1 MRKLTYLLIL
11 SAFLTSCGA
20 ENQEG
25 QTKKYF
31 DLKGLIE
38 QQIQVLQKRKPVIQ
52 KTISMAEKSE
62 NQQVKSVDW
71 AKELELFTQVDL
83 NKPAYISSYTI
94 DSSANGMKYVL
105 KETEKLPVKYLTITK
120 VGGKT
125 TQIEALVS
133 NENYLYQSEKHLKL
147 SLINEQLSDYQ
158 IDGFQ
163 KVVFGDKKDFKINSK
178 IAQ

>member
-11 SAFLTSCGA
+11 SVFLTSCGA

-38 QQIQVLQKRKPVIQ
+38 QQIQVLQKRKPMIQ
-52 KTISMAEKSE
+52 KTISMAENSE
-62 NQQVKSVDW
+62 NQQIKSVDW
-71 AKELELFTQVDL
+71 AKELELFTQADL
-83 NKPAYISSYTI
+83 NKPAFISSYTI

-163 KVVFGDKKDFKINSK
+163 KVVFGDKKDFKINGK

>member
-11 SAFLTSCGA
+11 SVFLTSCGA

-38 QQIQVLQKRKPVIQ
+38 QQIQVLQKRKPIIQ
-52 KTISMAEKSE
+52 KTISMTEKSE
-62 NQQVKSVDW
+62 NQQIKSIDW
-71 AKELELFTQVDL
+71 AKELELFSQVDL
-83 NKPAYISSYTI
+83 NKPAYISSYSI
-94 DSSANGMKYVL
+94 DSSADGMKYVL
-105 KETEKLPVKYLTITK
+105 KETEKLPVKYLTINK
-120 VGGKT
+120 VGGNT
-125 TQIEALVS
+125 TQIEALIS
-133 NENYLYQSEKHLKL
+133 SENYLYQSEKHLKL

-163 KVVFGDKKDFKINSK
+163 KVIFGDKKEFKINGK